1 MVYTS
6 SHADTTLQYDLGS
19 GKEPNIV
26 MISGGKVRM
35 ESPSPQG
42 KALMIYDDQTKSFT
56 ALHSEEKSYVVMDK
70 STVQE
75 QGKRMQAMR
84 KQMEA
89 QMQERLKQMPED
101 QRKKMEEQMARM
113 GIGSSPKAP
122 PSHPEFST
130 KNTNRTQSINS
141 FSCVVYESYMGSE
154 KIGEACI
161 ASPQSLKLSKDDYQT
176 LQGMF
181 AFQRDV
187 QKEFASAAGA
197 STASQ
202 QEMEMFDHV
211 DGLPINIKVT
221 NKQGAGMTLASI
233 SNQALSPELFQV
245 PPGYHKID
253 PMQSQG
259 GRGLGGSSQQSAPQ
273 GYPQQPPQEGYS
285 APPSGDQR

>member
-1 MVYTS
+1 MLNRSIVGSSVALLAMVYAS

-26 MISGGKVRM
+26 MISGSKVRM
-35 ESPSPQG
+35 ESASPQG

-56 ALHSEEKSYVVMDK
+56 ALHSTEKSYVVMDK
-70 STVQE
+70 NTIEE

-113 GIGSSPKAP
+113 GIGGHPKTP
-122 PSHPEFST
+122 PSHPPFST

-161 ASPQSLKLSKDDYQT
+161 ASPQSLKLSKDDYET

-187 QKEFASAAGA
+187 QKQFASATGA
-197 STASQ
+197 SRAAQ
-202 QEMEMFDHV
+202 HEMEMFDRV
-211 DGLPINIKVT
+211 DGLPVKVS
-221 NKQGAGMTLASI
+221 NQQGTGMTLASI
-233 SNQALSPELFQV
+233 SNQALSPDLFQV
-245 PPGYHKID
+245 PQGYHKID
-253 PMQSQG
+253 PMQAKEE
-259 GRGLGGSSQQSAPQ
+259 REPGGSRRPPAQQ
-273 GYPQQPPQEGYS
+273 GYPQQPH
-285 APPSGDQR
+285 